1 MHILVEHLG
10 KKILTRREAI
20 MSHCRPLGTHFEVT
34 EPEDSSD
41 CDVSDLLGIKKFSQI
56 LNKNTSPYF
65 HSASLVI

>member
-41 CDVSDLLGIKKFSQI
+41 CDVSSWRCPEQENI
-56 LNKNTSPYF
+56 N
-65 HSASLVI
+65 